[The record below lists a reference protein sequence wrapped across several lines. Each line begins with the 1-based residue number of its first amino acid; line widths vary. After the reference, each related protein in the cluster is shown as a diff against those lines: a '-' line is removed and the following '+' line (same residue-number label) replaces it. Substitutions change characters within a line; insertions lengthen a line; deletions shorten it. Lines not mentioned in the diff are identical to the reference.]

1 MGAVLLLEDG
11 RSFAGDAF
19 GASTT
24 RVGEAVFNTAM
35 TGYQEVLTD
44 PSYAEQ
50 VVTMTAPHVGNTGVN
65 GEDLESER
73 IWVAGFV
80 VRALTRSPSSWRAT
94 GSLDSALVEHGVPGM
109 EGIDTRALVRHIR
122 EKGAMRCVLSTDGTP
137 LTELQERL
145 DAWPGMVGRALALEA
160 TCKEPWVFADP
171 ASPTLKVAVL
181 DGGCKR
187 NILRLLEDAG
197 AYVRVHPLDAPAAEF
212 LRDVDAVLVSNGP
225 GDPAALPGV
234 VGELRKAIGRK
245 PLLGICLGFQLL
257 ALACGAKTYKLKFG
271 HRGANQ
277 PVRDVRDGS
286 VGITSQNHGFG
297 VDRQSLEDAGGVVT
311 HVHLNDGTISGFV
324 HPARRVF
331 AVQYHPEAAPGPH
344 DARDVFGSFLRFAE
358 PPGSRRPGGPDGPW
372 PPRTGPT

>member
-11 RSFAGDAF
+11 RSFTGDAF

-80 VRALTRSPSSWRAT
+80 VRALTRGPSSWRAT
-94 GSLDSALVEHGVPGM
+94 GSLDAALIEHGVPGM

-137 LTELQERL
+137 LAELRERL

-160 TCKEPWVFADP
+160 TCREPWVFADP
-171 ASPTLKVAVL
+171 SDPTIRVAVL

-187 NILRLLEDAG
+187 NILRLLEEAG
-197 AYVRVHPLDAPAAEF
+197 AYVRVHPLDAPAHEF
-212 LRDVDAVLVSNGP
+212 VRDVDAVLVSNGP

-234 VGELRKAIGRK
+234 VTELKKALGKR

-257 ALACGAKTYKLKFG
+257 ALACGADTYKLKFG

-277 PVRDVRDGS
+277 PVRDLRDGS

-297 VDRQSLEDAGGVVT
+297 VDRRTLEDAGCVVT
-311 HVHLNDGTISGFV
+311 HVHLNDGSVSGFA
-324 HPARRVF
+324 HHERRVF

-358 PPGSRRPGGPDGPW
+358 G
-372 PPRTGPT
+372 TGHS

>member
-11 RSFAGDAF
+11 RSFSGDAF
-19 GASTT
+19 GATTT

-65 GEDLESER
+65 GEDPESER

-80 VRALTRSPSSWRAT
+80 VRALTRDPSSWRAT
-94 GSLDSALVEHGVPGM
+94 GSLDAALIEHGVPGM
-109 EGIDTRALVRHIR
+109 QGIDTRALVRHIR
-122 EKGAMRCVLSTDGTP
+122 QKGAMKCVLSTDGTP
-137 LTELQERL
+137 LETLRERL
-145 DAWPGMVGRALALEA
+145 GDWPGMEGRALALE
-160 TCKEPWVFADP
+160 TSCREPWVFADP
-171 ASPTLKVAVL
+171 PNPTLRIAVL

-187 NILRLLEDAG
+187 NILRILEDTG
-197 AYVRVHPLDAPAAEF
+197 AYVRVHPLDAPAEDF
-212 LRDVDAVLVSNGP
+212 LREVDAVLVSNGP

-234 VGELRKAIGRK
+234 VKELQKAIGRK

-257 ALACGAKTYKLKFG
+257 ALACGATTYKLKFG

-277 PVRDVRDGS
+277 PVRDLRDGS

-297 VDRQSLEDAGGVVT
+297 VDRASLEAAGALVT
-311 HVHLNDGTISGFV
+311 HEHLNDGSVSGFV
-324 HPARRVF
+324 DPDRHVY
-331 AVQYHPEAAPGPH
+331 AVQYHPESAPGPH
-344 DARDVFGSFLRFAE
+344 DARTVFSSFLRFAD
-358 PPGSRRPGGPDGPW
+358 GSRA
-372 PPRTGPT
+372 T